1 MDDYLEFEKN
11 TKALKSIDLDSFSV
25 EDLEEYI
32 QQLSNEIERV
42 KKELVKKLESQVEAK
57 KYFK

>member
-11 TKALKSIDLDSFSV
+11 TKTLKSIDLDHFSV

-32 QQLSNEIERV
+32 HQLSNEIERV
-42 KKELVKKLESQVEAK
+42 KKELDKKLESQAEAK

>member
-32 QQLSNEIERV
+32 QQLLNEIERV
-42 KKELVKKLESQVEAK
+42 KKELVKKLESQAEAK

>member
-11 TKALKSIDLDSFSV
+11 TKVLKSIDLDSFSV

-42 KKELVKKLESQVEAK
+42 KKELDKKLESQAEAK

>member
-11 TKALKSIDLDSFSV
+11 TKALKSIDLDNFSV

-42 KKELVKKLESQVEAK
+42 KKELDKKLESQAEAK

>member
-42 KKELVKKLESQVEAK
+42 KKELDKKLESQAEAK

>member
-11 TKALKSIDLDSFSV
+11 TQALKSIDLDNFSV
-25 EDLEEYI
+25 EDLEEYM
-32 QQLSNEIERV
+32 QQLTKEIERV
-42 KKELVKKLESQVEAK
+42 KKELVKKLESQAEAK

>member
-11 TKALKSIDLDSFSV
+11 TQALKSIDLDNFSV

-32 QQLSNEIERV
+32 QQLTKEIERV
-42 KKELVKKLESQVEAK
+42 KKELEKKLESQAEAK

>member
-42 KKELVKKLESQVEAK
+42 KKELVKKLESQAEAK

>member
-11 TKALKSIDLDSFSV
+11 TQALKSIDLDNFSV
-25 EDLEEYI
+25 EDLEEYM
-32 QQLSNEIERV
+32 QQLTKEIERV
-42 KKELVKKLESQVEAK
+42 KKELEKKLESQAEAK

>member
-42 KKELVKKLESQVEAK
+42 KKVLVKKLESQAEAK